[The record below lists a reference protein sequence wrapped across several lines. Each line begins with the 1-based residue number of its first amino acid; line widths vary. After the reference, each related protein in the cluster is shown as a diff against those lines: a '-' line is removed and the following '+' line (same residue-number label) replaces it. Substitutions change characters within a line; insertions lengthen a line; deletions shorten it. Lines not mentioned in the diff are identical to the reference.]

1 MEVLEENDTNW
12 LVLTPDGSTDTK
24 TKASDL
30 NQLLYGHDLFGLLD
44 RGDTIWMGNEAEDEP
59 KVTIIPDDNAECYTI
74 RVGDA
79 PDLTLG
85 AHHKTD
91 LVDAMSKMYEQYDG
105 ESVAPILDLYE
116 RVRENMV
123 REKVLRPFLDVFGDK
138 VGERDDGWFINGHLL
153 LTYEGDFYHPNN
165 VSRNR
170 SGSVIGQGTSIA
182 AYGVN
187 IDAPTGDMKRNVTID
202 GEQFRLTNSEVEFV
216 ARAMWGVKN
225 TPDKRNG

>member
-1 MEVLEENDTNW
+1 MEVLEENPTNW
-12 LVLTPDGSTDTK
+12 LIMTADGSTATK
-24 TKASDL
+24 TKSSDL

-44 RGDTIWMGNEAEDEP
+44 TGNTIWQSQGREDEP
-59 KVTIIPDDNAECYTI
+59 SVTIIPDDNAECYTI
-74 RVGDA
+74 RVGDY

-85 AHHKTD
+85 AQRKTD
-91 LVDAMSKMYEQYDG
+91 LVDAMTEMYEDYGG
-105 ESVAPILDLYE
+105 ESLAPILDLYE
-116 RVRENMV
+116 KVRSNMI

-138 VGERDDGWFINGHLL
+138 VAERDDGWFINGHLL

-187 IDAPTGDMKRNVTID
+187 IDAPKGSMKRNVTVD
-202 GEQFRLTNSEVEFV
+202 GEDYRLTNSEVTFL
-216 ARAMWGVKN
+216 ARAMWGIEN
-225 TPDKRNG
+225 TPDKR